1 MSTRFNVTGLR
12 RNASTY
18 NLDAA
23 PQTSK
28 PELDITSRPAATGG
42 GSGSSDSAVTAA
54 IILGVLAGAAGLAA
68 LAWPVLRPLLPPQ
81 VQAALP
87 F

>member
-1 MSTRFNVTGLR
+1 MDDPF
-12 RNASTY
+12 
-18 NLDAA
+18 
-23 PQTSK
+23 
-28 PELDITSRPAATGG
+28 
-42 GSGSSDSAVTAA
+42 
-54 IILGVLAGAAGLAA
+54 GVAGLAA